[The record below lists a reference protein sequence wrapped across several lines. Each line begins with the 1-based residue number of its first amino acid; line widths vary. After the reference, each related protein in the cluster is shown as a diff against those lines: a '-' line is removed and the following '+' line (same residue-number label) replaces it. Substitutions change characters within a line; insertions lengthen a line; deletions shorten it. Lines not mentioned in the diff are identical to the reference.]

1 MVGLGGVP
9 AVERLIHHI
18 HAKAVAG
25 IQQGAARG
33 VMGTAHGVVARLL
46 HNADAAFLGIGKAA
60 GPQNAVVVVDAP
72 AAQLDRLAVDAQARL
87 GAPCQCADAERY
99 LLLVVFGFDNAGIQV
114 RVFGIPQFGGRNL
127 NFPRHTLCHA
137 LRAIPNFY
145 RRVFGLG
152 LHLDYSGFNRH
163 RADFYRAHTILWLYY
178 QMHGAVDAAARVPT
192 AVGFQTVI
200 HRDAQGVFSRAHF
213 PGGVGGKFRVAVA
226 VFCDF
231 LAVQI
236 NDCVLIHT
244 LKQKAQRLI
253 PVFLRQGKCLFIHIF
268 TTRKIAAVLAVVAV
282 FLPGFLQHSVVGQLH
297 RAAGAIRL
305 VKTPVGVEI

>member
-1 MVGLGGVP
+1 
-9 AVERLIHHI
+9 
-18 HAKAVAG
+18 
-25 IQQGAARG
+25 
-33 VMGTAHGVVARLL
+33 
-46 HNADAAFLGIGKAA
+46 
-60 GPQNAVVVVDAP
+60 
-72 AAQLDRLAVDAQARL
+72 
-87 GAPCQCADAERY
+87 
-99 LLLVVFGFDNAGIQV
+99 
-114 RVFGIPQFGGRNL
+114 
-127 NFPRHTLCHA
+127 
-137 LRAIPNFY
+137 
-145 RRVFGLG
+145 
-152 LHLDYSGFNRH
+152 
-163 RADFYRAHTILWLYY
+163 
-178 QMHGAVDAAARVPT
+178 MHGAVDAAARVPT

-236 NDCVLIHT
+236 DDCVLIHT